1 MSKLTSDC
9 LYEIFQYLEDSTKS
23 LHSCLLVNRIWCET
37 SVPLLWRDPF
47 KPIISYHNKEKY
59 YIGIFCTLFSCLD
72 EETKQFLSICNIN
85 STDLTQKRLLLF
97 NKPLFKYPIY
107 CRYLDLNNL
116 NIIIKQQF
124 RNEEFITLVKQV
136 FLKMIISKS
145 NSIKKIIIQD
155 DNQHSIY
162 PISDFPGAER
172 SLSQLVELQ
181 CDSCINS
188 LFYYELA
195 RCCKNI
201 QRLIITYCRSDNL
214 GLISL
219 IKVQRSLKYLRC
231 VAYDR
236 LGGFNE
242 IGKALSE
249 YQSKSLLELEL
260 IEDICIPI
268 EFISSFIN
276 LKKLK
281 IDIYGDGLNPSE
293 IYFLEKAKLPKLE
306 YLSTEIE
313 FPRLNIITRL
323 IMNTMGNLNYI
334 YLGSFVPDETYQD
347 IETYHKTI
355 SKHCPNLEYVS
366 AFIYEDD
373 ESTNNNRKDFF
384 GLEELIKSCNKLK
397 GIIFYTIRM
406 ESEGFDFFNMI
417 KRFASNTICDIKI
430 IGSCELKSFY
440 FEWFLENWR
449 SKDPLLFSISDN
461 IYKMSKTKD
470 LDEVKE
476 KFKKRGILKD
486 LIISDAIE
494 DFDTN

>member
-9 LYEIFQYLEDSTKS
+9 LYEIFQYLLEEKDNTKL
-23 LHSCLLVNRIWCET
+23 LHSCLLVNRLWCET

-47 KPIISYHNKEKY
+47 KPNTSYQQSREKY

-85 STDLTQKRLLLF
+85 STDLTQKRIFF

-124 RNEEFITLVKQV
+124 RNEEFITLIKQV
-136 FLKMIISKS
+136 FLKMLISKS
-145 NSIKKIIIQD
+145 SSIKRLITQD
-155 DNQHSIY
+155 DNQH
-162 PISDFPGAER
+162 PISNFPGAER

-195 RCCKNI
+195 TCCKNI
-201 QRLIITYCRSDNL
+201 QNLKIIYCRSDNL

-231 VAYDR
+231 EAYDK
-236 LGGFNE
+236 LGGFHE

-249 YQSKSLLELEL
+249 YQSKSIIELEL
-260 IEDICIPI
+260 FEDICIPI

-281 IDIYGDGLNPSE
+281 IDLYGDSLNSSE
-293 IYFLEKAKLPKLE
+293 VYFLEKAKLPKLE

-313 FPRLNIITRL
+313 LPRLNIITRL
-323 IMNTMGNLNYI
+323 IMNTIGNLSHI

-347 IETYHKTI
+347 IESYHKAI
-355 SKHCPNLEYVS
+355 SKHCPNILYVS
-366 AFIYEDD
+366 TFIYEDN
-373 ESTNNNRKDFF
+373 ENTSIRKNSF

-397 GIIFYTIRM
+397 GIIFYGIRM
-406 ESEGFDFFNMI
+406 ESEGFNLFNLI
-417 KRFASNTICDIKI
+417 RRFASNTLCDIKI
-430 IGSCELKSFY
+430 VGNCELQSNY

-449 SKDPLLFSISDN
+449 SREPLSLSISESV
-461 IYKMSKTKD
+461 YEMSED

-476 KFKKRGILKD
+476 KFLKRKVLKNFKILD
-486 LIISDAIE
+486 SSVE
-494 DFDTN
+494 DFETG